1 MSEEARGTISKVP
14 VPLDGSDDVQ
24 VWIQKVIGDVRAAV
38 NAFSALP
45 SATVSSTTKPT
56 KQKRGNKEPQRDET
70 NRPFLR

>member
-24 VWIQKVIGDVRAAV
+24 AWIQKVIGDVRAAV
-38 NAFSALP
+38 NAFNALP
-45 SATVSSTTKPT
+45 SATVSDKA
-56 KQKRGNKEPQRDET
+56 NKAKKVRNEEPQRDET